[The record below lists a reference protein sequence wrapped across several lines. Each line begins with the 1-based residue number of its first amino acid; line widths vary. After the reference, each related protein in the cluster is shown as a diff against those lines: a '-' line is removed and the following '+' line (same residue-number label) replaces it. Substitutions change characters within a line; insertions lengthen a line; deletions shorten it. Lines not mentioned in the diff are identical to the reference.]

1 MTLINPLA
9 QNLLE
14 LTSITENTLVEL
26 NWSGAVN
33 MIFVEDCFLF
43 IKRAD
48 EMPSHKGQIGLLGG
62 HKQHSELEPK
72 VTAFRELEEESG
84 IGASEF
90 QFLGLSTPVITS
102 GGRAIIPVVSRYLF
116 SKDEL
121 INKMISNGEW
131 SHFILVKRDYLQL
144 TSNWQFAKLYRKSEI
159 NIYFCPLT
167 RSSSVYRPE
176 LADGLDHILWG
187 ATAKMVWN
195 LFKNNF

>member
-1 MTLINPLA
+1 M
-9 QNLLE
+9 E
-14 LTSITENTLVEL
+14 LTSIIEKTQDEL
-26 NWSGAVN
+26 RWSGAVN

-43 IKRAD
+43 IKRTD
-48 EMPSHKGQIGLLGG
+48 EMPSHKGQVGLLGG
-62 HKQHSELEPK
+62 HKHAGEVDPK
-72 VTAFRELEEESG
+72 HTAFRELEEESG
-84 IGASEF
+84 ILRKEF
-90 QFLGLSTPVITS
+90 EYLGLSLPVMTTD
-102 GGRAIIPVVSRYLF
+102 GRAIIPVVSRYLN

-131 SHFILVKRDYLQL
+131 SHFILAELDYLKT
-144 TSNWQFAKLYRKSEI
+144 TSNWQIAKLHRKGEM

-176 LADGLDHILWG
+176 LSTDPDHILWG